1 MLKDYFRQPEDDGV
15 HHLSTAE
22 LRQRAAAILKSG
34 RGLDG
39 IDEVSRILRII
50 RDRHQQGTRTD
61 GGVSTISQMSE
72 DARYPQR

>member
-1 MLKDYFRQPEDDGV
+1 MLKDYFRQYEEGEV

-39 IDEVSRILRII
+39 INEVTEILNII
-50 RDRHQQGTRTD
+50 RSRFQQGKRRD
-61 GGVSTISQMSE
+61 SNVAE
-72 DARYPQR
+72 LPDAREPRR

>member
-1 MLKDYFRQPEDDGV
+1 MLKDYFRQNEGDEV

-50 RDRHQQGTRTD
+50 RDRHQQGSKHD
-61 GGVSTISQMSE
+61 SNVQPLP